1 MGFENDFN
9 GIYFHH
15 HFYLK
20 TGVSRNGLSFRYSKQ
35 DTRNVMS
42 FFFKEAYKINLFFQ
56 RAIPRNKALV
66 TEPKTS
72 PVPKI
77 EATAKTLDWNQI
89 P

>member
-1 MGFENDFN
+1 
-9 GIYFHH
+9 
-15 HFYLK
+15 
-20 TGVSRNGLSFRYSKQ
+20 
-35 DTRNVMS
+35 MS